1 MLNSKKMKMKMKK
14 KEEKLQLFI
23 EWIRLEPGEEVKFYC
38 EKMLLSKTRL
48 YRICKELR
56 NTTPGAL
63 VKELS
68 KTMGKKKKK
77 EV

>member
-1 MLNSKKMKMKMKK
+1 LKR
-14 KEEKLQLFI
+14 FI

-68 KTMGKKKKK
+68 KTSKTMGKKKNF
-77 EV
+77 

>member
-1 MLNSKKMKMKMKK
+1 LKR
-14 KEEKLQLFI
+14 FI

-63 VKELS
+63 VKEFS
-68 KTMGKKKKK
+68 KIKKNMGKKKKK

>member
-38 EKMLLSKTRL
+38 EKMGIKPL
-48 YRICKELR
+48 
-56 NTTPGAL
+56 
-63 VKELS
+63 
-68 KTMGKKKKK
+68 
-77 EV
+77 

>member
-1 MLNSKKMKMKMKK
+1 LKR
-14 KEEKLQLFI
+14 FI

-68 KTMGKKKKK
+68 KASKTMGKKKNF
-77 EV
+77 